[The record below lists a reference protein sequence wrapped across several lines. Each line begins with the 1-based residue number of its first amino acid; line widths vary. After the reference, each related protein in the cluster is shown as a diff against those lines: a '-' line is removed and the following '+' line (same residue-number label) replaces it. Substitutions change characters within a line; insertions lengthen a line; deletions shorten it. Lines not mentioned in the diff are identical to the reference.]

1 MCVCERASFKTH
13 TYYSTST
20 NYNLA
25 AEGNGDDDGVES
37 GAVVAD
43 VEVAGGAGG
52 RRRRA
57 VAADDEVD
65 AEHLVGVADN
75 AFWERKVEVDPY
87 DGEDEAEGE
96 PREGDE
102 SVQWV
107 WPLHETAVVEDQS
120 ALQTLLWDWL
130 C

>member
-1 MCVCERASFKTH
+1 M
-13 TYYSTST
+13 
-20 NYNLA
+20 
-25 AEGNGDDDGVES
+25 
-37 GAVVAD
+37 
-43 VEVAGGAGG
+43 
-52 RRRRA
+52 
-57 VAADDEVD
+57 AADDEVD

-96 PREGDE
+96 PREGVE

-120 ALQTLLWDWL
+120 ALQTLLWDCL